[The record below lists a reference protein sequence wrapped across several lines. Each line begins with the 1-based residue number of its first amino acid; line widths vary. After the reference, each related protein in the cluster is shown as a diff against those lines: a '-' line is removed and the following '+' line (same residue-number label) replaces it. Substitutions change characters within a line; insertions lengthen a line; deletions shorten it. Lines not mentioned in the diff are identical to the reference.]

1 METQR
6 TATRQN
12 NLEKEE
18 QIRGIM
24 WLNFKPYYKAIVIK
38 TVWYWHKNKSMEQ
51 NREPRYIPTHAS
63 MVIQIV
69 NFPNVYEAR
78 THNGKKNS
86 LFKK

>member
-1 METQR
+1 MQYLSKYQWNFHRTKTNNSKICMETQR

-51 NREPRYIPTHAS
+51 NREPRYIPTHAP
-63 MVIQIV
+63 MVI
-69 NFPNVYEAR
+69 
-78 THNGKKNS
+78 
-86 LFKK
+86 